1 MSTDDDTASKEV
13 TAAQNYNKRLAQEL
27 AEAEANK
34 NQLALDRWWESQR
47 EFEAKVNDY
56 YQVGGYLERWSQ
68 TPSYTKSRRDRDW
81 RIR

>member
-1 MSTDDDTASKEV
+1 VSDDDTASKEV
-13 TAAQNYNKRLAQEL
+13 TASQNYNKRLAEEL
-27 AEAEANK
+27 AEAEAHK

-47 EFEAKVNDY
+47 EFEAEANDY

-81 RIR
+81 RVR